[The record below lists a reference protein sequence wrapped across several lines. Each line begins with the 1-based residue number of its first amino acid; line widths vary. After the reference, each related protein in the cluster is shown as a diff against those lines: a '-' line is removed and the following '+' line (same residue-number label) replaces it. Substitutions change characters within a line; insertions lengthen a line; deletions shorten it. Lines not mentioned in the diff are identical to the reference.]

1 MDFIFNSLNSVFST
15 VVPFVVLLGILIFVH
30 EFGHFIIARL
40 CGVRVEVFSLGFGK
54 KIFQFKRGDT
64 NYCISIIPL
73 GGYVK
78 MFGDQPGAEIAEE
91 DKQFSFT
98 HKNVW
103 QRIAVVL
110 AGPLM
115 NFFFAIFIFFVVAF
129 IGEDYRAARVGDI
142 TPDSKAYAAGFRSGD
157 KITSVNGSAV
167 TTWDEF
173 EGKLSDIHN
182 TQAMINVQRGTE
194 NNTLKVD
201 ITSKPNPNVL
211 STTATV

>member
-30 EFGHFIIARL
+30 EFGHFIVARL

-54 KIFQFKRGDT
+54 KIFQYKKGDT

-78 MFGDQPGAEIAEE
+78 MFGDQPGADISEAEKK
-91 DKQFSFT
+91 DSFT

-103 QRIAVVL
+103 QRISVVL

-115 NFFFAIFIFFVVAF
+115 NFFFAIFIFFLVAS
-129 IGEDYRAARVGDI
+129 IGEDFRSPIVGDI
-142 TPDSKAYAAGFRSGD
+142 MADSKAFASGFRSGD
-157 KITSVNGSAV
+157 KIISVNGAGV
-167 TTWDEF
+167 RTWDEF
-173 EGKLSDIHN
+173 ENKLADLHD
-182 TQAMINVQRGTE
+182 TQALIDVRRAG
-194 NNTLKVD
+194 
-201 ITSKPNPNVL
+201 S
-211 STTATV
+211 